1 MDQRFAEDRMVKN
14 KIRSIACLPALSQG
28 EVRAMLYLENSQT
41 ADIFTLENV
50 GVLKHLSAQFA
61 ISVENAFLY
70 DNLNQLVEER
80 TTQLQQEVAEHKSTE
95 RELQAQINLF
105 DTLLAS
111 TRDTIEVFD
120 PDTLAY
126 IKWNQACIEV
136 TGYSDEEFATMN
148 PATSFFDEADARR
161 VEAGVD
167 QVMQEGHTIVAA
179 DVIAKDGRRTPME
192 FLGTLARDTEGN
204 PLYFISIG
212 RDITERKKAAEALQA
227 SEEKYRDLVEK
238 VSDVIYTVDA
248 QGILTFASTA
258 IKSLLGISADEAVGK
273 HFAEFF
279 LPEDLELIN
288 QNFVKLI
295 SGIVLGPKE
304 YRILTAS
311 GETRW
316 IGLSSQPIVKDGQV
330 TGLQGVLTDITE
342 RKFEEAQ
349 LEEVTIAAERQRLA
363 RELHDSVTQTLYS
376 IDLFSRA
383 TQSAIEAEKIDTARK
398 YSHQVINLSQSALS
412 DMRLLIF
419 ELRPPVLE
427 EVGLAGALQVRLE
440 KVEERAGLKT
450 KFELKGERL
459 LARSVETELYAVAL
473 EALYNTLKHAQAEQV
488 TVKLEHDEQHTY
500 LTISDDGMG
509 FDPQLVEKSGGYGLS
524 NMRARVERINGSI
537 IIETFPGRGTTV
549 SVEVAA

>member
-1 MDQRFAEDRMVKN
+1 
-14 KIRSIACLPALSQG
+14 
-28 EVRAMLYLENSQT
+28 
-41 ADIFTLENV
+41 
-50 GVLKHLSAQFA
+50 
-61 ISVENAFLY
+61 
-70 DNLNQLVEER
+70 
-80 TTQLQQEVAEHKSTE
+80 
-95 RELQAQINLF
+95 
-105 DTLLAS
+105 
-111 TRDTIEVFD
+111 
-120 PDTLAY
+120 
-126 IKWNQACIEV
+126 
-136 TGYSDEEFATMN
+136 
-148 PATSFFDEADARR
+148 
-161 VEAGVD
+161 
-167 QVMQEGHTIVAA
+167 
-179 DVIAKDGRRTPME
+179 
-192 FLGTLARDTEGN
+192 
-204 PLYFISIG
+204 
-212 RDITERKKAAEALQA
+212 
-227 SEEKYRDLVEK
+227 
-238 VSDVIYTVDA
+238 
-248 QGILTFASTA
+248 
-258 IKSLLGISADEAVGK
+258 
-273 HFAEFF
+273 
-279 LPEDLELIN
+279 
-288 QNFVKLI
+288 
-295 SGIVLGPKE
+295 
-304 YRILTAS
+304 
-311 GETRW
+311 
-316 IGLSSQPIVKDGQV
+316 VKDGQV